1 MKLQDLVKPGAI
13 VPELTS
19 TNRAGVIRELIEV
32 LAATGQI
39 PQEEVESLVKSII
52 ARESSRG
59 STGIGKGVA
68 IPHTKTTKLPAIA
81 AAVGRSAKGVDF
93 AALDGAPV
101 FAIFLI
107 VSPEADTKGH
117 LGAMDVVF
125 RTLQSE
131 QFRKFFRQSDTA
143 EKIYDLL
150 READEEILAV

>member
-1 MKLQDLVKPGAI
+1 MKLQELVAQNAI
-13 VPELTS
+13 VANLQS
-19 TNRAGVIRELIEV
+19 DSRAGVVRELVEALV
-32 LAATGQI
+32 ASGQVAAT
-39 PQEEVESLVKSII
+39 ESESLIKSII

-68 IPHTKTTKLPAIA
+68 IPHTKTNKVDKIA
-81 AAVGRSAKGVDF
+81 AAVGRSAAGVDF

-107 VSPEADTKGH
+107 VSPEDDTKAH
-117 LGAMDVVF
+117 LNAMDLVF

-131 QFRKFFRQSDTA
+131 QFRSFFRQSDSA

-150 READEEILAV
+150 READEEKLAV